1 MRKSALPLEKLHNF
15 VKFFFSNAKLSQQ
28 TTKIGEIID
37 FEKMV
42 KRRKFRASF
51 FLLLCITL
59 FSALSSYFSYFMLP
73 AEYKKKSTQT
83 GKTEKSKVIE

>member
-1 MRKSALPLEKLHNF
+1 MRKSALPLEKLHTF

-51 FLLLCITL
+51 FLLLCITV
-59 FSALSSYFSYFMLP
+59 FSALSSYFMLP